1 MANKL
6 YEQSYTVS
14 GSPDLLLMH
23 IQCQIVNKSFMAWDP
38 KSRHAPWTS
47 NISDIALRVARR
59 LVDPR
64 VAPDGV
70 TKFTNISGSGP
81 TQLTTIFLLFCIA
94 WHILAYTVSCVCD
107 GCDVMVNDSIGGVR
121 LNCLIT
127 A

>member
-1 MANKL
+1 MAHKL

-64 VAPDGV
+64 VAPDRV

-81 TQLTTIFLLFCIA
+81 TRLTTFFTFLHCLAHLSLHCI
-94 WHILAYTVSCVCD
+94 VC
-107 GCDVMVNDSIGGVR
+107 VMVVM
-121 LNCLIT
+121 
-127 A
+127 